1 MSFKRQLRQW
11 GYEIAQAWG
20 RVAFGGRIAL
30 GAAISIVLALAVT
43 RTVTAPLSKQ
53 VAALTKNLAVPG
65 NLDPEKDD
73 AILMNR
79 EKETNIRAGLAA
91 WNERLAALKKGHAAF
106 DESLHA
112 TAIAEVQKVFDRCGV
127 QILSE
132 SLVPDTPPPAPA
144 NTRRSRKAAAETKPK
159 PAASASPIGTFVHDY
174 RVRGSFRRLQAA
186 LLLLERSPLAIRLHD
201 LRLTADP
208 GGDAQLLTLAFR
220 LDIRY
225 LKKDDHGH

>member
-1 MSFKRQLRQW
+1 MSLKRQFRQW

-30 GAAISIVLALAVT
+30 GAIVSIGLALAVT

-53 VAALTKNLAVPG
+53 VAALTKNLAVPE

-73 AILMNR
+73 EILMNR
-79 EKETNIRAGLAA
+79 EKEANIRAGLAT

-132 SLVPDTPPPAPA
+132 SLVPEAPPPAPA
-144 NTRRSRKAAAETKPK
+144 NARRSRKAAAETKPK
-159 PAASASPIGTFVHDY
+159 PAPSASPVGTFVHDY
-174 RVRGSFRRLQAA
+174 RVRGSFRQIQAS

-208 GGDAQLLTLAFR
+208 GGNARLLTLAFK

-225 LKKDDHGH
+225 LKKDAHGH